1 MLNGFEHRFVPGS
14 SGLTLLLLHGTGG
27 DEDSLLELGA
37 ALLPAASMLSP
48 RGKVPENGMNRFF
61 RRVREGVFDV
71 ADVRFRANE
80 LADFLDA
87 ASRQYGFSPSRV
99 VAAGYSNGANV
110 AAAML
115 LERPSSLAAAV
126 LFHAMVPF
134 TPEAPRSLAGKPV
147 MITAGLQDRLIPAAE
162 SERLATLLAGYGAEV
177 ELHWEPGGHG
187 LAPTEVK
194 AAHRWLSGLSV

>member
-1 MLNGFEHRFVPGS
+1 MLNGFEHRFVPGA

-37 ALLPAASMLSP
+37 ALLPEASLLSP

-87 ASRQYGFSPSRV
+87 ASLQYGFSPSRV

-110 AAAML
+110 AAALL

-126 LFHAMVPF
+126 LFHAMVPL
-134 TPEAPRSLAGKPV
+134 TPEAPPALAGKPV
-147 MITAGLQDRLIPAAE
+147 MITAGRQDQLVPPAG
-162 SERLATLLAGYGAEV
+162 SERLAALLASYGADV

-187 LAPTEVK
+187 LAPNEVK
-194 AAHRWLSGLSV
+194 AARRWLSRLSV